1 MNYFWSS
8 GLSMTETKRECGE
21 CGACCEG
28 WLTGVV
34 RDREFYPGMPCHFRG
49 CDGCSIY
56 EDRPEYPCKTYSC
69 EWLKSDNLPMWMK
82 PSESGVIISG
92 KDWVDAD
99 GAKQVFLEVL
109 EMGKKIDPTVLNWLF
124 QLYLRTAIP
133 MKIQIDG
140 GHNLYGTAEF
150 LNAIK

>member
-1 MNYFWSS
+1 
-8 GLSMTETKRECGE
+8 
-21 CGACCEG
+21 
-28 WLTGVV
+28 
-34 RDREFYPGMPCHFRG
+34 
-49 CDGCSIY
+49 
-56 EDRPEYPCKTYSC
+56 
-69 EWLKSDNLPMWMK
+69 MWMK

-92 KDWVDAD
+92 KEWVDTD

-124 QLYLRTAIP
+124 RLYLRTAIP

-140 GHNLYGTAEF
+140 GYNLYGTAEF